1 MASVLPTFLREVTPI
16 LKKSD
21 INLLG
26 KISSITSNVAP
37 TEILAN
43 GNNIG
48 KRYKLDKDCFYSIV
62 MDSKTGIKT
71 EKLKDKDLRYVIQ
84 TIDDTE
90 KGPIQRILAIFKN
103 KTIDEEI
110 YENGKLASKIE
121 HFYNADL
128 PYRVTNFNPESSL
141 PTKYIQYGRA
151 PFFGVQ
157 PVKEKSFRIL
167 PDNSVEVTETFQVNG
182 RHGGYYVDTYEPGFN
197 AANPFDTGHK
207 INQKEYSSNRV
218 LFSDDK
224 ITRTSDTVE
233 NVIRT
238 KYSYDGSGRVI
249 GTDAFTRHVQ
259 ELPKGMTIE
268 REYSRYI

>member
-16 LKKSD
+16 LKRSD

-26 KISSITSNVAP
+26 KINSITSNVAP

-43 GNNIG
+43 GKNIG
-48 KRYKLDKDCFYSIV
+48 KRYKLDKDCFYSTV

-128 PYRVTNFNPESSL
+128 PYRVMNFNLETSS
-141 PTKYIQYGRA
+141 PTKYIQYAGNSS
-151 PFFGVQ
+151 GVK
-157 PVKEKSFRIL
+157 PIAEKSYKIL

-182 RHGGYYVDTYEPGFN
+182 RHGGHWVNTYKSGNNP
-197 AANPFDTGHK
+197 ANPFDTGHI
-207 INQKEYSSNRV
+207 INQKEYSSKGV
-218 LFSDDK
+218 LLSDDQIIRFLETTESVK
-224 ITRTSDTVE
+224 
-233 NVIRT
+233 RT

-249 GTDAFTRHVQ
+249 DTDAFTRSV
-259 ELPKGMTIE
+259 EEPPKGRTIE